1 MAFVSGSYL
10 AVTDTYG
17 IQERESNF
25 FFQKHMIY
33 FTRKCTVV
41 KNYCKITGDRS
52 GRH

>member
-25 FFQKHMIY
+25 FSEN
-33 FTRKCTVV
+33 T
-41 KNYCKITGDRS
+41 
-52 GRH
+52 